1 MQYSKEPSYLIWL
14 NRIIILFILLT
25 VTIISSLP
33 NLAET
38 WAELSVGIDFCEQ
51 NYCSLV
57 SFLTQPFVSYIA
69 YAAMI
74 AVVLKEWFFKRLATR
89 LKLNSML
96 FILTLSF
103 MIIFFALFYGP
114 INNMALPV

>member
-1 MQYSKEPSYLIWL
+1 MQPPNQSSYLIWL

-33 NLAET
+33 NLADT
-38 WAELSVGIDFCEQ
+38 WAELSAGIDFCER

-74 AVVLKEWFFKRLATR
+74 AVVLKEWCFKHLATR

-103 MIIFFALFYGP
+103 MIIFFVLFYGP
-114 INNMALPV
+114 IESMVLPV